1 MNSRTNYK
9 LQTLQRMARKGS
21 DWLDL
26 SDKWRNSNLVQ
37 GLVDETWLTH
47 ARVCVCE
54 HIARGHDDGGIVL
67 TLPPDL
73 DHD

>member
-26 SDKWRNSNLVQ
+26 SDKWRNSDLVQ

-47 ARVCVCE
+47 ARVCVC
-54 HIARGHDDGGIVL
+54 VN
-67 TLPPDL
+67 TLHVVMMMEGL
-73 DHD
+73 Y